1 MIDHLSSMKVII
13 GTSCTRGIA
22 YVYFL
27 FTKMPNK
34 NVASHDFLG

>member
-13 GTSCTRGIA
+13 GTSCTRARGIA

-34 NVASHDFLG
+34 NVA